1 MSSAFCTKYVSECYQ
16 FQVCHKITFGDGW
29 VVLKNMFS
37 AKDVQ
42 MATERLFSQNLGNS
56 IEAFINTDDQEVIHN
71 NKCMNFW

>member
-1 MSSAFCTKYVSECYQ
+1 MYSQ

-71 NKCMNFW
+71 NKCINFW